1 MSRPLKWLLAV
12 IGIFLSSFSL
22 YTIYISGKPAFD
34 SYNIVGWVG
43 FAIGFFILMLL
54 LYYLNVKV
62 GITYTLILLLLLF
75 LMIGLEKLKH
85 NNEKTAK
92 EISGEMQQ
100 LDENG
105 NIIITHPYDNLIS
118 LEWGTHNNVDLDL
131 MLIDK
136 TNNIFVNFGTPKY
149 ATDENNSI
157 WLDYDYQRQKSV
169 AMKEIISILGMKDKM
184 FSIIVMNYNGEKLN
198 QDAVVTII
206 LSDRNTTTYTLPA
219 KQFNDATNSIHVCDI
234 AMQTNTIT
242 KVMKD
247 FHNNITQR

>member
-1 MSRPLKWLLAV
+1 MSRPLKWILAV
-12 IGIFLSSFSL
+12 IGIFLSVFSL
-22 YTIYISGKPAFD
+22 YTIYISGKPVFD
-34 SYNIVGWVG
+34 SYNILGWVG

-75 LMIGLEKLKH
+75 LIIGLEKLKQH
-85 NNEKTAK
+85 NDQT
-92 EISGEMQQ
+92 SGEIQQ

-105 NIIITHPYDNLIS
+105 NIIISHPYDNLIS

-136 TNNIFVNFGTPKY
+136 TSNIFVNFNTPKY

-169 AMKEIISILGMKDKM
+169 AMKEVISILGMEDKT

-198 QDAVVTII
+198 QDAVITIV
-206 LSDRNTTTYTLPA
+206 LSNGNTTTYTLPA
-219 KQFNDATNSIHVCDI
+219 EQLNDDTNSIHVCDI
-234 AMQTNTIT
+234 TMQTNTTTEI
-242 KVMKD
+242 MKD
-247 FHNNITQR
+247 FHNNIAQH